1 VRRGWRV
8 VCVHAAA
15 AGYNRHSGE
24 YTGNYELRPFQDQT
38 SALLN
43 RGRPV
48 SDFFAAMI
56 WQGAMTRHPH
66 LRFLSV
72 ENHADWVPRLV
83 SLLGRFGRAST
94 LGDDPVELFHR
105 SVWVTPH
112 WEDDIAGLIE
122 VIPVERVTAGS
133 DWPHYDALP
142 DPTDFAKHLDGLSSQ
157 DVHKVMRTTCARS
170 SRRRKRRRTTAR
182 RDAARPLW

>member
-1 VRRGWRV
+1 M

-38 SALLN
+38 LDALLN

-56 WQGAMTRHPH
+56 WQGAMTRHPD

-157 DVHKVMRTTCARS
+157 DVHKVMRDNLRS
-170 SRRRKRRRTTAR
+170 ILTPA
-182 RDAARPLW
+182 